1 MLVLPVV
8 LAPDFD
14 PASLAKDG
22 QQRLVWHT
30 KPLGN
35 DLLAEALVMQ
45 TESPALVNLD
55 GLATT
60 ASISPLH
67 LRLSMLLRRTMGLV
81 RCQWL

>member
-30 KPLGN
+30 KPIGN

-45 TESPALVNLD
+45 TESPALINLD

-60 ASISPLH
+60 ASIATLHTRFPLF
-67 LRLSMLLRRTMGLV
+67 M
-81 RCQWL
+81 